1 MESWQGGKD
10 QHLGRPMDV
19 FRPTRQTTTP
29 RGGSIITR
37 VNELIDLIT
46 EQWDEELICSIFSPV
61 DVGRLLRIH

>member
-1 MESWQGGKD
+1 MGA
-10 QHLGRPMDV
+10 
-19 FRPTRQTTTP
+19 FRPTRQVTTP